1 MSPRSENKE
10 GSSGPR
16 AVQTR
21 SLHKRQ
27 RILKAARKVFARY
40 GFSKSSIEDIARK
53 AGTGKATL
61 YYHFDGKEDIFRAV
75 VQAESDL
82 FMEKV
87 RNAVSKVS
95 TPTEKFRTFVL
106 VRYQYL
112 SKLKTLYAITHQTVE
127 ELLPLAQK
135 ERDRYFEQDLDFLKK
150 LLAEG
155 VAEGSFELEDVEAAA
170 LVMLA
175 GLWGFDT
182 VVLTYDQA
190 TSIVERLDDMMDL
203 VLRGLLRRD

>member
-1 MSPRSENKE
+1 MSPRADKPE
-10 GSSGPR
+10 GSSSPR
-16 AVQTR
+16 PVQTR

-27 RILKAARKVFARY
+27 RILKAARQVFARF

-75 VQAESDL
+75 VQAESAL
-82 FMEKV
+82 FLEKV
-87 RNAVSKVS
+87 QEAVGKVS
-95 TPTEKFRTFVL
+95 TPVEKFRTFVL

-112 SKLKTLYAITHQTVE
+112 SKLKTLYAITHQAVE
-127 ELLPLAQK
+127 ELLPLAQH
-135 ERDRYFEQDLDFLKK
+135 ERDLYFEQELGFLKEI
-150 LLAEG
+150 LSEG
-155 VAEGSFELEDVEAAA
+155 VTEGLFDLENVEEAA

-182 VVLTYDQA
+182 VVLTYGRA
-190 TSIVERLDDMMDL
+190 TSIVDGLDGMVDL
-203 VLRGLLRRD
+203 ILRGLLHRE